1 MLIILKSNVFKKLY
15 FKIFK
20 SQTEYSNLKSS
31 ILLSQKQDSFNKII
45 KEIEKFQN
53 CFPKKRAK
61 FSSLRSLW
69 RFNIF
74 FGDYQKFQKPINV
87 IFMLV

>member
-1 MLIILKSNVFKKLY
+1 MFFKKLY

-31 ILLSQKQDSFNKII
+31 ILLSQKQDSFNKNYKGKIE
-45 KEIEKFQN
+45 EISKLFS
-53 CFPKKRAK
+53 KKRAK

-74 FGDYQKFQKPINV
+74 FGDYPKNFKNP
-87 IFMLV
+87 